1 MRLRELTWMQLPVWP
16 PQWSVTDEGAG
27 EAGVLKNVKIRKDNL
42 LEYIY
47 IEADDSGH
55 KLRGIIT
62 LGTPR
67 HLKSLHSTI
76 SQHIGK
82 PLTEIGDLETNC
94 ENWPVDCA

>member
-1 MRLRELTWMQLPVWP
+1 MREYANALARIDMDATSRLATSMGR
-16 PQWSVTDEGAG
+16 DRRGAG

-62 LGTPR
+62 LGNPR
-67 HLKSLHSTI
+67 HLKSLHHTI
-76 SQHIGK
+76 
-82 PLTEIGDLETNC
+82 TGDGYLCSLE
-94 ENWPVDCA
+94 